1 MKAYQGIQVSIL
13 EEVEG
18 TITVATA
25 AEAPS
30 QELCWVLQVKQ
41 ELLWGVVANARVD
54 LQEGE
59 KIALFQLLLAYSDIF
74 YSSDSDLGW
83 TSVIQHEIT
92 STSTS
97 PI

>member
-1 MKAYQGIQVSIL
+1 M
-13 EEVEG
+13 
-18 TITVATA
+18 
-25 AEAPS
+25 
-30 QELCWVLQVKQ
+30 KQ

-83 TSVIQHEIT
+83 TSVIQNKIT